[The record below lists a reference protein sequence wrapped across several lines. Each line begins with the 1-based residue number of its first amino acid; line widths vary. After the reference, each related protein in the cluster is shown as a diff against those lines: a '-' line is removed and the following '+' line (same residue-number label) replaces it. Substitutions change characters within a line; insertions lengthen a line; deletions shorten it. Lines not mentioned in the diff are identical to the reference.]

1 MKEKPLFLASIL
13 FLLFFFAYHPVIY
26 DLRDS
31 VLGNELAHHT
41 PLVFAL
47 AGFLIY
53 RDKQSLTSAMD
64 MSSNRGG
71 KMTILLFGLV
81 MNLLGQAAGIYYLAQ
96 ISIPVTLYGMSGY
109 LFGKDVASR
118 LVFPLAFLLLAFP
131 IPGKIYTE
139 LTFPLKLLVTHA
151 AGLILA
157 LVGYSV
163 KIYGN
168 VLDVSSHLIGVI
180 DACSGLSSLMAILTL
195 SIFFTYLTIRYKR
208 HRLFIVLSMLPLV
221 MIANIVRVITT
232 ALITIHWGSEYT
244 EGAWHTLWG
253 MTVFVVSVLGLAFI
267 SKLFI
272 TIENRGP
279 HAS

>member
-1 MKEKPLFLASIL
+1 MKDKPLFLTSIL

-31 VLGNELAHHT
+31 VLKNELAHHT

-53 RDKQSLTSAMD
+53 RDKQFLTSSMD
-64 MSSNRGG
+64 MSERES
-71 KMTILLFGLV
+71 KMTILLFGLA

-96 ISIPVTLYGMSGY
+96 ISIPVTLYGMAGY
-109 LFGKDVASR
+109 LFGKDVAGR

-168 VLDVSSHLIGVI
+168 VLNVSSHLIGVI
-180 DACSGLSSLMAILTL
+180 DACSGLNSLMAILTL
-195 SIFFTYLTIRYKR
+195 SIFFTHLTIRYKR
-208 HRLFIVLSMLPLV
+208 NRLLIVLSMLPLV
-221 MIANIVRVITT
+221 MIANIVRVVTT
-232 ALITIHWGSEYT
+232 AVITIHWGSEYT

-272 TIENRGP
+272 AIENRGP

>member
-1 MKEKPLFLASIL
+1 MKDKPLFLTSIL

-47 AGFLIY
+47 AGFLVY
-53 RDKQSLTSAMD
+53 RDKQRLTAAMET
-64 MSSNRGG
+64 SNRGG
-71 KMTILLFGLV
+71 NMTVLLLGLA

-96 ISIPVTLYGMSGY
+96 ISIPVSLYGMAGY
-109 LFGKDVASR
+109 LFGRGVAGK

-151 AGLILA
+151 AGFVLT

-180 DACSGLSSLMAILTL
+180 DACSGLNSLMAILTL
-195 SIFFTYLTIRYKR
+195 SIFFSYLTIRYKR
-208 HRLFIVLSMLPLV
+208 HRLAIVLTMLPLV
-221 MIANIVRVITT
+221 MIANVLRVVTT
-232 ALITIHWGSEYT
+232 AIITVHWGAQYT
-244 EGAWHTLWG
+244 EGTWHTLWG
-253 MTVFVVSVLGLAFI
+253 MAVFVVSVLGLALV

-272 TIENRGP
+272 SIEGRDS